1 MTKLDFRIVSKSI
14 LLLILFLFPLS
25 YVHELGHA
33 AICASEGK
41 EFEISLG
48 ADGGKM
54 VCFGEVDNQ
63 TLFHAAGGLTAMS
76 VAFVPL
82 LFLGW
87 TRRHPYVLIAF
98 TVLGIGHGFNA
109 IVETLIFDHY
119 MENQVLWASVLGMID
134 FVTFVGLMFKFG
146 KQRLTQPPT
155 YAGAPYDEK
164 RDKEAIRK
172 ALGRHRINDMSD
184 EEKEKSK

>member
-1 MTKLDFRIVSKSI
+1 MSI

-109 IVETLIFDHY
+109 AVETMIFDNY
-119 MENQVLWASVLGMID
+119 MENNVMWASVLGMIN
-134 FVTFVGLMFKFG
+134 FVTFIALMFKFG
-146 KQRLTQPPT
+146 KRKFMPSPT

-164 RDKEAIRK
+164 TDREAIKK
-172 ALGRHRINDMSD
+172 ALAKHRISEMSD

>member
-1 MTKLDFRIVSKSI
+1 MSI

-33 AICASEGK
+33 AVCASEGK

-82 LFLGW
+82 LFL
-87 TRRHPYVLIAF
+87 HQCY
-98 TVLGIGHGFNA
+98 
-109 IVETLIFDHY
+109 
-119 MENQVLWASVLGMID
+119 
-134 FVTFVGLMFKFG
+134 
-146 KQRLTQPPT
+146 
-155 YAGAPYDEK
+155 
-164 RDKEAIRK
+164 
-172 ALGRHRINDMSD
+172 
-184 EEKEKSK
+184 